1 MLGHFVHSSVFVACQ
16 LTIINI
22 LCNLKLVEISFD
34 AQAKSTKVGKIREAS
49 ATTEVQ
55 YQWCEFLFAHNFKY

>member
-1 MLGHFVHSSVFVACQ
+1 MSTLKSMLGHFVHSSVFVACL

-34 AQAKSTKVGKIREAS
+34 AHVKSTKVGKISEGYNRS
-49 ATTEVQ
+49 AISMV
-55 YQWCEFLFAHNFKY
+55 